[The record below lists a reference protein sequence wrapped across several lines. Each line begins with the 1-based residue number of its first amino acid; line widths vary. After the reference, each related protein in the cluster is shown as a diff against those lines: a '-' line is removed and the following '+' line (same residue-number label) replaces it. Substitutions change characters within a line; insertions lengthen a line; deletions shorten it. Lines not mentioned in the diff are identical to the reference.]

1 MKGLSLSAETIREEL
16 QTFNNRLQQSYQVL
30 QQIEEVDVGATPR
43 EEIFRNDRVRLYYY
57 PPTETGGSKLL
68 PPVLICYALVNRPY
82 IADLQPD
89 RSLIGSLT
97 RQGVPVY
104 LIDWGYPE
112 PSDRYLTL
120 EDYIEDYLD
129 SCVRASSKHAA
140 QEKIN
145 LLGICQGGTFSLC
158 YTALHPERIERLI
171 TLVTPVDFHTAD
183 FTLSHLAMEV
193 DADLAV
199 ETYGNI
205 PGELL
210 NDTYN
215 SLMPMRLGVQKNLGL
230 PKQLSDREKALN
242 FLRMEKWINDGPDQA
257 GEAFKQFIQQFFQ
270 QNLLLKGEAEIGGW
284 KVDLKQIK
292 QPILN
297 IIGRHDHLVPP
308 SSSKALKQ
316 ATSSRHYKELIVDAG
331 HIGVFVSSR
340 ALKQVPAAICDWLDS
355 PAD

>member
-1 MKGLSLSAETIREEL
+1 MKGLALSAEKIRDEL
-16 QTFNNRLQQSYQVL
+16 QTFNHRLEDSYEVL
-30 QQIEEVDVGATPR
+30 QQIEEVDVGSTPR
-43 EEIFRNDRVRLYYY
+43 QEIFRNDKVRLYYY
-57 PPTETGGSKLL
+57 APRENIAQQRSR
-68 PPVLICYALVNRPY
+68 PVLICYALVNRPY

-89 RSLIGSLT
+89 RSLIASLT
-97 RQGVPVY
+97 GQGVPVY
-104 LIDWGYPE
+104 LIDWGYPA
-112 PSDRYLTL
+112 PSDRFLDL

-129 SCVRASSKHAA
+129 SCVKTSTEHSGC
-140 QEKIN
+140 EKIN

-158 YTALHPERIERLI
+158 YTALHPERIEKLI

-230 PKQLSDREKALN
+230 PTQLSDREKALN

-257 GEAFKQFIQQFFQ
+257 GEAFRSFIQQFFQ
-270 QNLLLKGEAEIGGW
+270 QNLLLKGEAKIGGR
-284 KVDLKQIK
+284 KVDLKQIH

-308 SSSKALKQ
+308 SSSKALKG
-316 ATSSRHYKELIVDAG
+316 ATSTTDYRELIVNAG

-340 ALKQVPAAICDWLDS
+340 ALKQVPAGIVDWLDS
-355 PAD
+355 

>member
-1 MKGLSLSAETIREEL
+1 MKGLALSVEKVREEL
-16 QTFNNRLQQSYQVL
+16 RTFNQRLGQSYEVL
-30 QQIEEVDVGATPR
+30 QQIEEVDVGGTPR
-43 EEIFRNDRVRLYYY
+43 QEIFRNDKVRLYYY
-57 PPTETGGSKLL
+57 APAEASGS
-68 PPVLICYALVNRPY
+68 PGCSPVLICYALVNRPY

-89 RSLIGSLT
+89 RSLIAALT
-97 RQGVPVY
+97 AQGVPVY
-104 LIDWGYPE
+104 LIDWGYPD
-112 PSDRYLTL
+112 PSDRFLDL

-129 SCVRASSKHAA
+129 SCVKASSTHSDHD
-140 QEKIN
+140 KIN

-158 YTALHPERIERLI
+158 YTALHPERIEKLI

-199 ETYGNI
+199 ATYGNI

-230 PKQLSDREKALN
+230 PAQLSDKEKALN

-257 GEAFKQFIQQFFQ
+257 GEAFKSFIKQFFQ
-270 QNLLLKGEAEIGGW
+270 QNLLLKGEVKIGER
-284 KVDLKQIK
+284 KVDLKQIT

-297 IIGRHDHLVPP
+297 IIGRQDHLVPP
-308 SSSKALKQ
+308 SSSKALKS
-316 ATSSRHYKELIVDAG
+316 ATSTDEYRELIVNAG

-340 ALKQVPAAICDWLDS
+340 ALKQVPAGIVDWVKN
-355 PAD
+355 